1 MPMKKIKLIKAGAGS
16 GKTYTL
22 TDRIYRDIQS
32 GIAPESLLAITFT
45 VKAAN
50 ELQQRIREK
59 LLDEGRIDD
68 AVRVSDGLI
77 GTVNGVCG
85 RLLSEYAIEA
95 GLSPSLNVLSE
106 ELGDEIFIAARIRDR
121 DTLHHGR

>member
-1 MPMKKIKLIKAGAGS
+1 MKKIKLIKAGAGS

-32 GIAPESLLAITFT
+32 GIAPESLWATTFT

-59 LLDEGRIDD
+59 LLDEGR
-68 AVRVSDGLI
+68 
-77 GTVNGVCG
+77 
-85 RLLSEYAIEA
+85 
-95 GLSPSLNVLSE
+95 P
-106 ELGDEIFIAARIRDR
+106 
-121 DTLHHGR
+121 